1 MMGDFSSLAL
11 AGPRCAHSPD
21 VVEEVDRLQLL
32 HPSWLFY
39 ESALINMIGGVQ
51 AFNVPWRNGL
61 ETDDVHRQ
69 TALAAPPDVGES
81 QVLTSSSGTWVQMAV
96 GILGTQ
102 QPSGTNCIVFVLI
115 CTVTPRPGTPPLSLM
130 FDRKRLWVQVWSN
143 TWFSFQKKKKIN
155 PLLYKVTWYEVR
167 CAPLVLLLKWRAL
180 FCKKNVNVWFLEWPI
195 LSSSRRFN

>member
-130 FDRKRLWVQVWSN
+130 FDRKRLWVQV
-143 TWFSFQKKKKIN
+143 
-155 PLLYKVTWYEVR
+155 
-167 CAPLVLLLKWRAL
+167 
-180 FCKKNVNVWFLEWPI
+180 
-195 LSSSRRFN
+195 